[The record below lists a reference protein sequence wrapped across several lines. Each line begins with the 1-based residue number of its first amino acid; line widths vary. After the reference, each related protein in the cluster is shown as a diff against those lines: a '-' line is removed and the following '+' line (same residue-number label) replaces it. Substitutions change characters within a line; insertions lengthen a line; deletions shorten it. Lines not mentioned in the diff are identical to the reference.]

1 MLRQER
7 VFRKPSSLSTNER
20 FAEPAAREHPCLA
33 ATGPGSRLK
42 LCSSREGLALCV
54 MG

>member
-20 FAEPAAREHPCLA
+20 FVEPAAHVRPSLA